1 MHDKLWGSNQFVV
14 LATVRYCLG
23 RQTYIV
29 GECARWLIANWADIE
44 PQMKTLI
51 ERDVEDEF
59 RRDDEARSRAR
70 EGEHKPLGWDC
81 DRKEWERVRELWTPR
96 G

>member
-1 MHDKLWGSNQFVV
+1 MHDKLWGSSQFVV

-44 PQMKTLI
+44 PQMRALI

-59 RRDDEARSRAR
+59 RRDDEARYKGSSY
-70 EGEHKPLGWDC
+70 KPLGWDC
-81 DRKEWERVRELWTPR
+81 DRKEWERVRELWKPSSNP
-96 G
+96 